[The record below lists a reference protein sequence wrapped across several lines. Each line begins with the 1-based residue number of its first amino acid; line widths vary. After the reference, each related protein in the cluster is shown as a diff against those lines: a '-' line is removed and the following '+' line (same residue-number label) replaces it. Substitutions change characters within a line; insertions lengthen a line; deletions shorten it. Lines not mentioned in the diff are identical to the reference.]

1 MKDGDLLLMD
11 IGAEYNMYTADISRT
26 IPVNGRFSESQA
38 ELYSYVFDA
47 QQTVFDSV
55 QVGMTIKDIHLIG
68 KEYLTERGFGQYFIH
83 GIGHWL
89 GLDVHDVGGHHA
101 PIKIGSVFTIEP
113 GIYIAEDD
121 TTADVRYRGIG
132 IRIEDVVLMT
142 EDGPMWLSNG
152 IPKKIKEIERIMRRR
167 AKRIR

>member
-1 MKDGDLLLMD
+1 
-11 IGAEYNMYTADISRT
+11 
-26 IPVNGRFSESQA
+26 
-38 ELYSYVFDA
+38 
-47 QQTVFDSV
+47 
-55 QVGMTIKDIHLIG
+55 MTIKDIHLIG

-121 TTADVRYRGIG
+121 TTADERYRGIG